1 MMLLLWHLVMASS
14 LVVADEVLAST
25 RTGPFGPSSSEPD
38 LDSATWRRA
47 RRIAHEEAGLKMGG
61 TIERIIYDAGRDG
74 LGKSASLT
82 SPVGP
87 GNSTEP
93 KGVHGPGSSVVNDL
107 WNADMTTAGQLSIG
121 SPTGTLSAVPTS
133 RSMGTSKSTPAHS
146 ATPTRAR
153 TSSHASLSTRTA
165 SSTAEPTQSST
176 AGYSMAT
183 AIPTSRAPH
192 TTATLNTATPSHTIV
207 VVSSVTVFSVAG
219 VTAARATATPL
230 QYESALPTMSMTTT
244 EGGGLL
250 QATPSAQPGEAQPK
264 VVDPSVA
271 RSAAT
276 TVRDRDGL
284 RGRLLATLGGGI
296 LAMLV
301 R

>member
-1 MMLLLWHLVMASS
+1 
-14 LVVADEVLAST
+14 
-25 RTGPFGPSSSEPD
+25 
-38 LDSATWRRA
+38 
-47 RRIAHEEAGLKMGG
+47 MGG

-176 AGYSMAT
+176 AGYSMAS

-192 TTATLNTATPSHTIV
+192 TTAALNTATPSHTIV